1 MNAARACNPAKTCAP
16 VYQAALLSQMLPA
29 VETVVLPE
37 AIPRN
42 RGNNTRKRTALEK
55 GIVLV
60 PKTGIGYFGAFT
72 E

>member
-1 MNAARACNPAKTCAP
+1 
-16 VYQAALLSQMLPA
+16 MLPA

-55 GIVLV
+55 VIALV